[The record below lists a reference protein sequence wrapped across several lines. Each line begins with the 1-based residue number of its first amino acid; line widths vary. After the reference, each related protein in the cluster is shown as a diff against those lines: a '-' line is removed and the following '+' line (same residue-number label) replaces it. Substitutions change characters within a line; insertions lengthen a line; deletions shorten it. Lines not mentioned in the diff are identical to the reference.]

1 MLEKTWQMFKRG
13 SENLLDLWPVKAIMS
28 GLSALW
34 CYLFG
39 GSEAIIFAALVF
51 VALDTI
57 TKWAAIT
64 KRWLLDHGTTEADIT
79 FTGYICG
86 FWYAWA
92 PGYLSSRELR
102 QKWGEKLFTYLV
114 LIIAAGVVDKLP
126 EINLFG
132 LPVNRS
138 ITGGIYTCILLT
150 ELFSLAE
157 NFEEMGSKR
166 MAQFKQLLCTISNK
180 ATGGNFSVTFRK
192 GDKHIINNVWI
203 NQFIIS
209 VNYFF

>member
-1 MLEKTWQMFKRG
+1 MIEKCWQMLKKG
-13 SENLLDLWPVKAIMS
+13 TESVLDLWPVKVIFS
-28 GLSALW
+28 VISSIW

-39 GSEAIIFAALVF
+39 GSGAIIAAAGVF
-51 VALDTI
+51 VLLDTA

-64 KRWLLDHGTTEADIT
+64 KRWLIDQGNAEEDIT
-79 FTGYICG
+79 LVSLFCG
-86 FWYAWA
+86 FWFAWQ
-92 PGYLSSRELR
+92 PNYLSSRELR

-150 ELFSLAE
+150 ELFSMAE

-166 MAQFKQLLCTISNK
+166 MAQFKQLLCTIANR
-180 ATGGNFSVTFRK
+180 ATGGNFSVTITREERNK
-192 GDKHIINNVWI
+192 
-203 NQFIIS
+203 
-209 VNYFF
+209 

>member
-1 MLEKTWQMFKRG
+1 MLERVWQMFKKG
-13 SENLLDLWPVKAIMS
+13 SESVFDLWPVKLI
-28 GLSALW
+28 LSSLSTLL

-51 VALDTI
+51 VVLDTI

-64 KRWLLDHGTTEADIT
+64 KKWLLDHGYTESDIT
-79 FTGYICG
+79 FLVYICG
-86 FWYAWA
+86 FWHAWA

-114 LIIAAGVVDKLP
+114 LIIAAGVVAKLP

-132 LPVNRS
+132 LPVNKS

-150 ELFSLAE
+150 ELFSMAE

-166 MAQFKQLLCTISNK
+166 MAQFKQLLCTIANK
-180 ATGGNFSVTFRK
+180 ATGGNFSVTFSK
-192 GDKHIINNVWI
+192 EEKK
-203 NQFIIS
+203 
-209 VNYFF
+209 